1 MGSSRITFD
10 KWSDSYSDRMEHM
23 RASAVRD
30 LFAAASRS
38 DIISLSGGMPDINKL
53 PLDKVAKAASATITQ
68 EGIGALQYG
77 STDGRVQTKE
87 VLIGLMSELGLRVK
101 PEDMLITAGAQQA
114 LDLLGKIFINP
125 GDVVITEGPTYVGA
139 LQAFSAYQ
147 PDVHAIDLDD
157 EGIRTDLLEEE
168 LKRLGKGG
176 AKFIYCIP
184 NFQNPS
190 GVTMSA
196 LRRRRLIELSHE
208 YDVPIVEDD
217 PYGRL
222 RYEGGHMIP
231 LRALDEDV
239 IYLGTV
245 SKVFAPGLRTGWM
258 VAPRPILKKVNLAKQ
273 GTDLCGSALNQVLVE
288 HYFNDTPWHKTLQKA
303 VDAYRERRDA
313 MLEAL
318 DEHFPPEATWTHP
331 DGGFF
336 IWVTL
341 PPYVDTDQMLS
352 VALDHGVTYVPGAG
366 CFPDGRG
373 KNCMRIA
380 FCYEEPDNIR
390 EAIHRLAEVID
401 ERLGMYR
408 VFIAAGVLP
417 DAKED

>member
-1 MGSSRITFD
+1 MGSSRIAFD
-10 KWSDSYSDRMEHM
+10 KWSGGYALRMEHM

-38 DIISLSGGMPDINKL
+38 DIISLSGGMPDISKL
-53 PLDKVAKAASATITQ
+53 PLDKVAKAAAATITQ
-68 EGIGALQYG
+68 EGLGALQYG
-77 STDGRVQTKE
+77 STDGRVQTKR
-87 VLIGLMSELGLRVK
+87 VLIDVMAELGLRVK

-114 LDLLGKIFINP
+114 LDLLAKVFINP
-125 GDVVITEGPTYVGA
+125 GDIIITEGPTYVGA

-147 PDVHAIDLDD
+147 PNVRAIDLDD

-168 LKRLGKGG
+168 LKRIGKGV

-196 LRRRRLIELSHE
+196 SRRRRLLELSHE
-208 YDVPIVEDD
+208 YEVPVIEDD

-222 RYEGGHMIP
+222 RYDGGHMIP
-231 LRALDEDV
+231 LRALDDEV

-245 SKVFAPGLRTGWM
+245 SKIFAPGLRTGWM

-273 GTDLCGSALNQVLVE
+273 GTDLCGSALNQVMVE
-288 HYFNDTPWHKTLQKA
+288 HYFMDTPWHKTLQKA
-303 VDAYRERRDA
+303 IDAYAERRDA
-313 MLEAL
+313 MLSALEEYFPSEAV
-318 DEHFPPEATWTHP
+318 WTHP

-336 IWVTL
+336 VWVTL

-352 VALDHGVTYVPGAG
+352 VALDHGVTYVPGRG
-366 CFPDGRG
+366 CYPDGRG
-373 KNCMRIA
+373 GNCMRIA
-380 FCYEEPDNIR
+380 FCYEEPDRIR
-390 EAIHRLAEVID
+390 EAIRRLAEVID
-401 ERLGMYR
+401 ERLEMYR
-408 VFIAAGVLP
+408 VFIAAGVLSA
-417 DAKED
+417 AKEV